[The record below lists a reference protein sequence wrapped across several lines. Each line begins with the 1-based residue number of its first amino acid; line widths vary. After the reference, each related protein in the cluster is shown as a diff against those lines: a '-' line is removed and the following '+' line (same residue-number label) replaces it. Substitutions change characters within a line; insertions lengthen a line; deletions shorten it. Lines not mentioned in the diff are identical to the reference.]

1 MRMGTALTISASAWA
16 VLAAPLVS
24 NAYPGGT
31 PDFQT
36 NVAPFCASCHS
47 SRSLEALD
55 GEAASKQ
62 MVDRKHIALILEG
75 KQGYEAL
82 SDVDRQTLVAQI
94 LALDEASTVRLS
106 APAQVAPGA
115 TLRVTVHVTGGGGPV
130 VGVALVDRDHRWH
143 ARPASAAGW
152 QVTAPP
158 AITGPDG
165 QAQSGWLDKRPETRD
180 RNLSYVNITGVASDP
195 ATQNW
200 SSAQVT
206 FTLRAPDR
214 PGSYPLAAAYL
225 YGTEKSSVLGYT
237 TDAVGR
243 KNVRGGFTGGSGRVL
258 FTPVQEIRVQE

>member
-1 MRMGTALTISASAWA
+1 MRIRTALTISAGAWA
-16 VLAAPLVS
+16 VLAAPLMS
-24 NAYPGGT
+24 SAYPGGT
-31 PDFQT
+31 PDYQT

-47 SRSLEALD
+47 SRSLEMLD
-55 GEAASKQ
+55 GEAAGKQ
-62 MVDRKHIALILEG
+62 LVERKHIALILEG
-75 KQGYEAL
+75 KGGYEAL

-94 LALDEASTVRLS
+94 RALDEASTVSLE

-115 TLRVTVHVTGGGGPV
+115 TFRVTVRITGGGGPV

-143 ARPASAAGW
+143 ARPASAVGW

-158 AITGPDG
+158 AVTGPDG
-165 QAQSGWLDKRPETRD
+165 RAQSRWLEKRPESRD
-180 RNLSYVNITGVASDP
+180 RNLSFVNVTGVASDP
-195 ATQNW
+195 AAETW

-214 PGSYPLAAAYL
+214 PGSYPLAAVYL

-237 TDAVGR
+237 TNAVGQ
-243 KNVRGGFTGGSGRVL
+243 KSVRGGFGGGSGRVL